1 MPIQLWLIIGF
12 MTGSGGKIQTCVWVK
27 TVGETSMPGFIQE
40 CCSWW
45 MFARHSQAKLLVVW
59 THKHGT
65 MCSYK
70 EGRIEKRTEAGSE
83 GLLHD
88 CVSVCSAHC
97 FSLCFVSRYSN
108 HWLSH
113 FSPVPF
119 ICPDRSAFVLR
130 SSHTVCVS
138 CGMISM
144 YSPIFKFTSVSV
156 RSHIWWHPCCLLPLV
171 ISCIL
176 LSNNFSAPKLFL
188 KKTLMLRMMLVAIQ
202 WSVLLSSVAG
212 HVSQSCRCSN
222 DKTSNSSAP
231 TLD

>member
-27 TVGETSMPGFIQE
+27 TDGETSMPGFIQE

-88 CVSVCSAHC
+88 CVSVCSGHC
-97 FSLCFVSRYSN
+97 FSLCFVFRYSN

-119 ICPDRSAFVLR
+119 ICPDRSAFVCDRAIQFVFRVAWLAFIPPFLN
-130 SSHTVCVS
+130 SHQWVWDL
-138 CGMISM
+138 
-144 YSPIFKFTSVSV
+144 TSDGTPAV
-156 RSHIWWHPCCLLPLV
+156 RRWPLV
-171 ISCIL
+171 
-176 LSNNFSAPKLFL
+176 SNPRA
-188 KKTLMLRMMLVAIQ
+188 
-202 WSVLLSSVAG
+202 
-212 HVSQSCRCSN
+212 
-222 DKTSNSSAP
+222 SSAP
-231 TLD
+231 GRKLHLTQR